1 MASDHF
7 ARKFC
12 SCQSVRSIRI
22 LRPHITAREAA
33 LKIAAIVSVVGSLVV
48 ASPIGIAQTSSGRT
62 DTAIQ
67 VVLLG
72 TAGGPTFD
80 ARRIGIGTLVRA
92 GQELLLFDAG
102 RAVSTGMVRAGIAP
116 ADVTKVFLTHLHS
129 DHIVSVPELYLFPWS
144 QGRNKPLQ
152 VWGPEGTRAMMDH
165 LQEAFAFDIHV
176 RRDVDEK
183 FPADGIKAI
192 ATDIR
197 EGVVYEA
204 NGVTV
209 TAFLVDHAPVAPAF
223 GYRVDYRGHS
233 VSLSGDTRPSDS
245 LMKASEGVDVLIHEV
260 GRWKQDPVLS
270 GPPNEF
276 LPGSRTLRSQA
287 KTIAEHHTDGEEAG
301 RIFQRVR
308 PKLAI
313 FSHYNNNIDLP
324 NTLRLVRQTYAGP
337 VEFGEESMTVDV
349 GDTVTVQ
356 RSAGTPK

>member
-1 MASDHF
+1 M
-7 ARKFC
+7 
-12 SCQSVRSIRI
+12 
-22 LRPHITAREAA
+22 
-33 LKIAAIVSVVGSLVV
+33 KIAAIVSVVGSLVV
-48 ASPIGIAQTSSGRT
+48 ASPIGTAQTPSGRF

-72 TAGGPTFD
+72 TASGPTFD

-102 RAVSTGMVRAGIAP
+102 RAVSTGMVRAGIPP

-144 QGRNKPLQ
+144 QGRNKPFQ
-152 VWGPEGTRAMMDH
+152 IWGPEGTRAMMDH

-183 FPADGIKAI
+183 FPADGIKAV

-204 NGVTV
+204 NGVKV

-223 GYRVDYRGHS
+223 GYRIDYRGHS

-245 LMKASEGVDVLIHEV
+245 LVKASEGVDVLIHSI

-270 GPPNEF
+270 GPPDEL
-276 LPGSRTLRSQA
+276 LPGSRIRRSQA
-287 KTIAEHHTDGEEAG
+287 KAIAEHHTDGEEAG

-313 FSHYNNNIDLP
+313 FSHYGNNIDVP

-356 RSAGTPK
+356 RGAGAPK

>member
-1 MASDHF
+1 M
-7 ARKFC
+7 
-12 SCQSVRSIRI
+12 
-22 LRPHITAREAA
+22 
-33 LKIAAIVSVVGSLVV
+33 KIAAILSVVGALVV
-48 ASPIGIAQTSSGRT
+48 ASPIGVAQTSSGT
-62 DTAIQ
+62 DTAIH

-72 TAGGPTFD
+72 TASGPTFD

-116 ADVTKVFLTHLHS
+116 ADVTKIFLTHLHS
-129 DHIVSVPELYLFPWS
+129 DHIVSVPELYLFPWP

-197 EGVVYEA
+197 EGLVYEA
-204 NGVTV
+204 NGVKV

-245 LMKASEGVDVLIHEV
+245 LVKASEGVDLLIHSV

-270 GPPNEF
+270 GPPDEF
-276 LPGSRTLRSQA
+276 LPGSRTLRSLA
-287 KTIAEHHTDGEEAG
+287 KTIAAHHTDGEEAG

-313 FSHYNNNIDLP
+313 FSHYSNIDLP

-337 VEFGEESMTVDV
+337 VEFGEESMTIDV
-349 GDTVTVQ
+349 GDTVTIQ